1 MRDRVSRAQESSALF
16 VWSRTLR
23 TQSRS
28 SSLRNTTFNDTSIR
42 YITILSRYYGC
53 SAAEIEISQRTLNS
67 QLDTTHRT
75 LTARSGQRPH
85 ARNTSHAQ
93 HTVQLCTTPVI
104 TNEDYSKHTSDEA
117 LDPTALPEHNPQRRA
132 PSRAR
137 RYAAS
142 DAHEPRHI
150 ASSREVS
157 RRSVLLGRY
166 WQGTVHSTP
175 STPSTHSVARIG
187 WDRVKLKA

>member
-117 LDPTALPEHNPQRRA
+117 LDPTALPEQKQACNKGSQVRSLRR
-132 PSRAR
+132 
-137 RYAAS
+137 